1 VAGIENRHPI
11 LDPRHLLRV
20 HRAQHAQAAMITLP
34 EKWRAGEIAVIG
46 LGKSGVAASRL
57 LRTAG
62 IRVYASDSASSDG
75 VREGAKAV
83 RAEGADA
90 DIGSHDLERIARASL
105 VVASPGVP
113 PEAPPLQ
120 RARQARVPVVSEI
133 EIALRALPE
142 AKVIAVTGTNGKT
155 TTTALVG
162 HLLRAI
168 GLDAID
174 AGNIGTPLAAIAM
187 ERRPP
192 RWIALEL
199 SSFQLHDTPGI
210 SPTVGVLTNL
220 APDHLDRYATV
231 QEYYADK
238 KLLFRNARTISKWVV
253 NGDDREAVDLAR
265 DAVGTHK
272 RFSLHQPDADATY
285 DRAHDTLVVGGLP
298 LLPRRELNLFGDHNV
313 ANALAASL
321 AVMIADKGNAT
332 PEARARIA
340 DGLRTFHA
348 LKHRLEVAG
357 EANGVMWINDSK
369 ATNVSSTLVAI
380 QGMTRPTILLL
391 GGRHKGEPYTALA
404 DPLRK
409 IGKAVIA
416 YGESAPLIEQDLRGV
431 VPIERLGS
439 DFEEVVARAR
449 ALATPGDVVLLSPA
463 CSSYD
468 MFKNYEERGAT
479 FKRLAVGGRQ

>member
-1 VAGIENRHPI
+1 
-11 LDPRHLLRV
+11 
-20 HRAQHAQAAMITLP
+20 MITLP
-34 EKWRAGEIAVIG
+34 EKWRSGEIAIIG
-46 LGKSGVAASRL
+46 LGKSGVAAARL
-57 LRTAG
+57 LRREG
-62 IRVYASDSASSDG
+62 LRVYASDAGSSDD
-75 VREGAKAV
+75 VRDGAKTL

-90 DIGSHDLERIARASL
+90 DIGSHDLERISRASL

-113 PEAPPLQ
+113 PEATPLE
-120 RARQARVPVVSEI
+120 RAREARVPVVSEI

-174 AGNIGTPLAAIAM
+174 AGNIGTPLASVAM
-187 ERRPP
+187 ERKPP

-210 SPTVGVLTNL
+210 APTVGVLTNL

-231 QEYYADK
+231 EEYYADK
-238 KLLFRNARTISKWVV
+238 KLLFRNAKTISRWVV
-253 NGDDREAVDLAR
+253 NGDDRAAIDLAR
-265 DAVGTHK
+265 EAVGTHK
-272 RFSLHQPDADATY
+272 RFSLKQADADATY
-285 DRAHDTLVVGGLP
+285 DRESDTLVVGGSP
-298 LLPRRELNLFGDHNV
+298 VLPRRELNLFGDHNV

-332 PEARARIA
+332 PEARARIG

-348 LKHRLEVAG
+348 LKHRLEIAG
-357 EANGVMWINDSK
+357 ESNGVMWINDSK

-391 GGRHKGEPYTALA
+391 GGRHKGEPYRALA
-404 DPLRK
+404 EPLRK
-409 IGKAVIA
+409 NGKAVLA
-416 YGESAPLIEQDLRGV
+416 YGEAAPIIEQDLRGV
-431 VPIERLGS
+431 VPLERLGS
-439 DFEEVVARAR
+439 GFEEVIARAR

>member
-1 VAGIENRHPI
+1 
-11 LDPRHLLRV
+11 
-20 HRAQHAQAAMITLP
+20 MINLP
-34 EKWRAGEIAVIG
+34 EKWRSGEVAVVG

-57 LRTAG
+57 LRREG
-62 IRVYASDSASSDG
+62 VRVYASDAGSSDA
-75 VREGAKAV
+75 VRDGAKAV
-83 RAEGADA
+83 RADGADA
-90 DIGSHDLERIARASL
+90 DIGSHDLERIVRASL

-113 PEAPPLQ
+113 PDAAPLK
-120 RARQARVPVVSEI
+120 RANEARVPVVSEI

-174 AGNIGTPLAAIAM
+174 AGNIGVPLAAIAM

-210 SPTVGVLTNL
+210 APTVGVLTNL

-231 QEYYADK
+231 EEYYADK
-238 KLLFRNARTISKWVV
+238 KLLFRNARTVSKWVV
-253 NGDDREAVDLAR
+253 NGDDRMAIDLAR
-265 DAVGTHK
+265 EAVGAHK
-272 RFSLHQPDADATY
+272 RFSLKQADADATY

-332 PEARARIA
+332 PEARARIG

-348 LKHRLEVAG
+348 LKHRLEIAG
-357 EANGVMWINDSK
+357 ESNGVMWINDSK

-391 GGRHKGEPYTALA
+391 GGRHKGEPYRALA
-404 DPLRK
+404 EPLRK
-409 IGKAVIA
+409 TGKAVIA
-416 YGESAPLIEQDLRGV
+416 YGESAQIIEQDLRGV
-431 VPIERLGS
+431 VQIERLGS
-439 DFEEVVARAR
+439 NFDEVIARAR

>member
-1 VAGIENRHPI
+1 
-11 LDPRHLLRV
+11 
-20 HRAQHAQAAMITLP
+20 MITLP
-34 EKWRAGEIAVIG
+34 EKWRSGEIAVIG
-46 LGKSGVAASRL
+46 LGKSGVAASKL
-57 LRTAG
+57 LRRDAV
-62 IRVYASDSASSDG
+62 RVYASDSGSSDA
-75 VREGAKAV
+75 VREGAKTV
-83 RAEGADA
+83 RADGADA
-90 DIGSHDLERIARASL
+90 DVGSHDLERIARASL

-113 PEAPPLQ
+113 PDAPALK
-120 RARQARVPVVSEI
+120 RAREARVPVVSEI

-142 AKVIAVTGTNGKT
+142 AKVIAITGTNGKT

-162 HLLRAI
+162 QLLRAI

-210 SPTVGVLTNL
+210 APTVGVLTNL

-231 QEYYADK
+231 EEYFADK
-238 KLLFRNARTISKWVV
+238 KLLFRNARTVSKWVV
-253 NGDDREAVDLAR
+253 NADDRAAIDLAR
-265 DAVGTHK
+265 EAVGTHK
-272 RFSLHQPDADATY
+272 HFSLKRADADATY
-285 DRAHDTLVVGGLP
+285 DRAQDTLVVGGSP

-340 DGLRTFHA
+340 NGLRTFHA

-357 EANGVMWINDSK
+357 ESNGVMWINDSK

-391 GGRHKGEPYTALA
+391 GGRHKGEPYAALA
-404 DPLRK
+404 EPLRK
-409 IGKAVIA
+409 TGKAVIA
-416 YGESAPLIEQDLRGV
+416 YGESAPIIEQDLRGV

-439 DFEEVVARAR
+439 DFDEVIARAR
-449 ALATPGDVVLLSPA
+449 SLATPGDVVLLSPA

>member
-1 VAGIENRHPI
+1 
-11 LDPRHLLRV
+11 
-20 HRAQHAQAAMITLP
+20 MIALP
-34 EKWRAGEIAVIG
+34 DKWRSGEVAVIG
-46 LGKSGVAASRL
+46 LGKSGVAVTRL
-57 LRTAG
+57 LTREQV
-62 IRVYASDSASSDG
+62 RVYASDAGSTET
-75 VREGAKAV
+75 VREGAQQA
-83 RAEGADA
+83 RAAGAHA
-90 DIGSHDLERIARASL
+90 DVGSHDLERIARASL

-113 PEAPPLQ
+113 PEAPPLA
-120 RARQARVPVVSEI
+120 RARQAHIPVVSEI

-174 AGNIGTPLAAIAM
+174 AGNIGTPLATVAF
-187 ERRPP
+187 ERKPP

-210 SPTVGVLTNL
+210 APAVGVLTNL
-220 APDHLDRYATV
+220 SPDHLDRYATV
-231 QEYYADK
+231 EEYYADK

-253 NGDDREAVDLAR
+253 NGDDRLALDLAR

-272 RFSLHQPDADATY
+272 TFSLQRADADAVY
-285 DRAHDTLVVGGLP
+285 DRGRDMLVVAGQP
-298 LLPRRELNLFGDHNV
+298 ILPRAELNLFGDHNV
-313 ANALAASL
+313 ANALAAAL
-321 AVMIADKGNAT
+321 AVTIADKGNAT
-332 PEARARIA
+332 PEARARIS

-348 LKHRLEVAG
+348 LKHRLEIAG

-369 ATNVSSTLVAI
+369 ATNVSSSLVAI
-380 QGMTRPTILLL
+380 EGMTRPTIMLL

-404 DPLRK
+404 APLRK
-409 IGKAVIA
+409 VGKAVIA
-416 YGESAPLIEQDLRGV
+416 YGEAAPIVEQDLRGV

-439 DFEEVVARAR
+439 DFEEVIARAR
-449 ALATPGDVVLLSPA
+449 SLAEPGDVVLLSPA

-468 MFKNYEERGAT
+468 MFKNYEERGAA
-479 FKRLAVGGRQ
+479 FKRLAVGVR

>member
-1 VAGIENRHPI
+1 
-11 LDPRHLLRV
+11 
-20 HRAQHAQAAMITLP
+20 MITLP
-34 EKWRAGEIAVIG
+34 EKWRSGEVAIIG
-46 LGKSGVAASRL
+46 LGKSGVAAARL
-57 LRTAG
+57 LRREG
-62 IRVYASDSASSDG
+62 LRVYASDAGSSDG
-75 VREGAKAV
+75 VREGAKAL

-90 DIGSHDLERIARASL
+90 DIGSHDLERISRATL

-113 PEAPPLQ
+113 PEATALE
-120 RARQARVPVVSEI
+120 RAREARVPVVSEI

-174 AGNIGTPLAAIAM
+174 AGNIGTPLAAVAM
-187 ERRPP
+187 ERKAP

-210 SPTVGVLTNL
+210 APTVGVLTNL

-231 QEYYADK
+231 EEYYADK
-238 KLLFRNARTISKWVV
+238 KLLFRNANTISRWVV
-253 NGDDREAVDLAR
+253 NGDDRAAIDLAR
-265 DAVGTHK
+265 EAVGTHK
-272 RFSLHQPDADATY
+272 RFSLKQPDADATY
-285 DRAHDTLVVGGLP
+285 DRASDALVVGGSP

-332 PEARARIA
+332 PEARARIG

-348 LKHRLEVAG
+348 LKHRLEIAG
-357 EANGVMWINDSK
+357 ESNGVMWINDSK

-391 GGRHKGEPYTALA
+391 GGRHKGEPYRALA
-404 DPLRK
+404 EPLRK
-409 IGKAVIA
+409 NGKAV
-416 YGESAPLIEQDLRGV
+416 
-431 VPIERLGS
+431 
-439 DFEEVVARAR
+439 
-449 ALATPGDVVLLSPA
+449 LA
-463 CSSYD
+463 
-468 MFKNYEERGAT
+468 
-479 FKRLAVGGRQ
+479 

>member
-1 VAGIENRHPI
+1 
-11 LDPRHLLRV
+11 
-20 HRAQHAQAAMITLP
+20 MITLP
-34 EKWRAGEIAVIG
+34 EKWRSGEIAIIG
-46 LGKSGVAASRL
+46 LGKSGVAAAKL
-57 LRTAG
+57 LRREG
-62 IRVYASDSASSDG
+62 LRVYASDAGSSEG
-75 VREGAKAV
+75 VREGAKGL

-90 DIGSHDLERIARASL
+90 DVGSHDLERISRASL

-113 PEAPPLQ
+113 PEATPLG
-120 RARQARVPVVSEI
+120 RAREAHVPVVSEI

-174 AGNIGTPLAAIAM
+174 AGNIGTPLAAVAM
-187 ERRPP
+187 ERKPP

-210 SPTVGVLTNL
+210 APTVGVLTNL
-220 APDHLDRYATV
+220 APDHLDRYPTV
-231 QEYYADK
+231 EEYYADK
-238 KLLFRNARTISKWVV
+238 KLLFRNARTVSKWVV
-253 NGDDREAVDLAR
+253 NGDDRGAIDLAR
-265 DAVGTHK
+265 EAVGTHK
-272 RFSLHQPDADATY
+272 QFSLKKSDADATY
-285 DRAHDTLVVGGLP
+285 DRANDMLVVLGSP
-298 LLPRRELNLFGDHNV
+298 VLPRRELNLFGDHNV

-321 AVMIADKGNAT
+321 AVMIADKSNAT
-332 PEARARIA
+332 PEARARIG

-348 LKHRLEVAG
+348 LKHRLEIAG
-357 EANGVMWINDSK
+357 ESNGVMWINDSK

-391 GGRHKGEPYTALA
+391 GGRHKGEPYRGLTE
-404 DPLRK
+404 PLRK
-409 IGKAVIA
+409 NGKVVLA
-416 YGESAPLIEQDLRGV
+416 YGEAAPIIEEDLRGI
-431 VPIERLGS
+431 VPLERLGS
-439 DFEEVVARAR
+439 NFEEVIARAR
-449 ALATPGDVVLLSPA
+449 ELATPGDVVLLSPA

-479 FKRLAVGGRQ
+479 FKRLAVGGRP

>member
-1 VAGIENRHPI
+1 
-11 LDPRHLLRV
+11 
-20 HRAQHAQAAMITLP
+20 MITIP
-34 EKWRAGEIAVIG
+34 EKWRSGEIAVIG

-57 LRTAG
+57 LRSAG
-62 IRVYASDSASSDG
+62 MRVYASDSASSDG
-75 VREGAKAV
+75 VREGAKTV
-83 RAEGADA
+83 RAAGADA

-120 RARQARVPVVSEI
+120 RAHQARVPVVSEI

-187 ERRPP
+187 EPRPP

-272 RFSLHQPDADATY
+272 RFSLHRPDADATY
-285 DRAHDTLVVGGLP
+285 DRAHDMLVVGGLP
-298 LLPRRELNLFGDHNV
+298 LLPRRELDLFGDHNV

-321 AVMIADKGNAT
+321 AVMIADRGNAT

-348 LKHRLEVAG
+348 LKHRLEIAG

-404 DPLRK
+404 EPLRK

-416 YGESAPLIEQDLRGV
+416 YGESAPIIEQDLRGV

-439 DFEEVVARAR
+439 DFEEVTARAR

-479 FKRLAVGGRQ
+479 FKRLAVGGWQ

>member
-1 VAGIENRHPI
+1 
-11 LDPRHLLRV
+11 
-20 HRAQHAQAAMITLP
+20 MITLP
-34 EKWRAGEIAVIG
+34 EKWRSGEVAIIG
-46 LGKSGVAASRL
+46 LGKSGVAAARL
-57 LRTAG
+57 LRREG
-62 IRVYASDSASSDG
+62 LRVYASDAGSSDG
-75 VREGAKAV
+75 VREGAKAL

-90 DIGSHDLERIARASL
+90 DIGSHDLERISRATL

-113 PEAPPLQ
+113 PEATALE
-120 RARQARVPVVSEI
+120 RAREARVPVVSEI

-174 AGNIGTPLAAIAM
+174 AGNIGTPLAAVAM
-187 ERRPP
+187 ERKAP

-210 SPTVGVLTNL
+210 APTVGVLTNL

-231 QEYYADK
+231 EEYYADK
-238 KLLFRNARTISKWVV
+238 KLLFRNANTISRWVV
-253 NGDDREAVDLAR
+253 NGDDRAAIDLAR
-265 DAVGTHK
+265 EAVGTHK
-272 RFSLHQPDADATY
+272 RFSLKQPDADATY
-285 DRAHDTLVVGGLP
+285 DRASDALVVGGSP

-332 PEARARIA
+332 PEARARIG

-348 LKHRLEVAG
+348 LKHRLEIAG
-357 EANGVMWINDSK
+357 ESNGVMWINDSK

-391 GGRHKGEPYTALA
+391 GGRHKGEPYRALA
-404 DPLRK
+404 EPLRK
-409 IGKAVIA
+409 NGKAVLA
-416 YGESAPLIEQDLRGV
+416 YGEAGPIVEEDLRGV
-431 VPIERLGS
+431 VPLERLGS
-439 DFEEVVARAR
+439 DFEEVIARAR